1 MKTVFVNRRTNQARA
16 AWTLRSGGA
25 RIPAAK
31 TVGAHYAV
39 KTALPRTKPQEIH
52 QNFFNDVC
60 GNNRDASVYGGD
72 AKSKNPGRLV
82 RVSGRRNSLRT
93 AIEFRVA
100 DSSYSHWHRRF
111 HWTQQNGQRIEATCF
126 S

>member
-1 MKTVFVNRRTNQARA
+1 MDAAFRRRQNSRA
-16 AWTLRSGGA
+16 AKKLQHIETPLR
-25 RIPAAK
+25 
-31 TVGAHYAV
+31 
-39 KTALPRTKPQEIH
+39 RTKPQEIH

-82 RVSGRRNSLRT
+82 RVSGRGSSLRT

-111 HWTQQNGQRIEATCF
+111 HWTQQNGQIIGASSF

>member
-1 MKTVFVNRRTNQARA
+1 MKTVFVNRPSNQACA
-16 AWTLRSGGA
+16 AWTLRSAGGKVHA
-25 RIPAAK
+25 RQRVAAHHDTPEAHK
-31 TVGAHYAV
+31 TQGI
-39 KTALPRTKPQEIH
+39 R
-52 QNFFNDVC
+52 QNFFNGVC

-72 AKSKNPGRLV
+72 AKSKNPGRLA
-82 RVSGRRNSLRT
+82 RVSGRRNSLCT

>member
-1 MKTVFVNRRTNQARA
+1 MRGMDAAFRRRQNSRA
-16 AWTLRSGGA
+16 AKKLQHIKTPLRC
-25 RIPAAK
+25 
-31 TVGAHYAV
+31 
-39 KTALPRTKPQEIH
+39 TKPQAIH

-72 AKSKNPGRLV
+72 AKSKNPGTLA

-93 AIEFRVA
+93 AIEFRV
-100 DSSYSHWHRRF
+100 DDGSYSHWHRRY
-111 HWTQQNGQRIEATCF
+111 HWTRQNGQRIGAICF